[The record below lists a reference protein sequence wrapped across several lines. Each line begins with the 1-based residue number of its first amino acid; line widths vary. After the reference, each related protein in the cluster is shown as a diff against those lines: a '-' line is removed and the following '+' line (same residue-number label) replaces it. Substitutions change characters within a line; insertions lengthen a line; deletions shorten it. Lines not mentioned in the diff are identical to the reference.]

1 MENKDS
7 LENEKTIIGHIIR
20 FPERASEIMEGLEPG
35 DFSSPKHAAIFG
47 DVRDNL
53 GEGFDIL
60 TLSNTLKVHGW
71 KLNPSDLIAFEEWAF
86 DGVDLSMCKEK
97 IKTESQK
104 RSFAHYLNITLEEIK
119 KPESDLT
126 SIHDDLQKKL
136 LDLQAGITTE
146 KLLKQPSDFREEI
159 LNPKHSKPMLTG
171 MESFDK
177 LLGGLRINE
186 VSVLT
191 GETAS
196 GKTTIGAAFLPYVL
210 SQKGHSV
217 LIASFEM
224 KPPMI
229 QKKMIQMTMGR
240 PFVDLSRPEK
250 EQGLDF
256 IEQLPLHFIDA
267 YGQIGLRELKGS
279 IFSAFKQFGI
289 DLVVLDHL
297 HFFLKYSP
305 DHERQAID
313 AALVEIKTWAMQ
325 LGIHILIIV
334 HPTKLETENRPVR
347 MNDLKGSSGLKQIP
361 DNIFSIWRPRGND
374 DLSKAQN
381 EVILYILKCRDDS
394 GDEGKVIL
402 NFDKRSQSYTDSG
415 PGFARPAEG
424 RKGSG
429 LSSPSSRPP
438 ERNWVNGYDQ

>member
-1 MENKDS
+1 MENRDS
-7 LENEKTIIGHIIR
+7 LENEKTILGHLIR
-20 FPERASEIMEGLEPG
+20 FPEQAWEIMDGLEPE
-35 DFSSPKHAAIFG
+35 DFSSSKYAAIFRVAT
-47 DVRDNL
+47 DFL
-53 GEGFDIL
+53 GEGFDL
-60 TLSNTLKVHGW
+60 VKLSNTLKGLGW
-71 KLNPSDLIAFEEWAF
+71 QMNRSDLLELVQYAF
-86 DGVDLSMCKEK
+86 DGMDLSMYKRE
-97 IKTESQK
+97 IKLESQK
-104 RSFAHYLNITLEEIK
+104 RSLAHYLNITFEEIK
-119 KPESDLT
+119 KPGSDLP
-126 SIHDDLQKKL
+126 SIYDNLSKKL
-136 LDLQAGITTE
+136 LDFQAGITTE
-146 KLLKQPSDFREEI
+146 KILKQPVDFREEI
-159 LNPKHSKPMLTG
+159 LNPANLRAMLTG
-171 MESFDK
+171 LGSFDE
-177 LLGGLRINE
+177 LLGGLRTNE

-196 GKTTIGAAFLPYVL
+196 GKSTFGAAFLAYIL
-210 SQKGHSV
+210 SQRGHPI

-229 QKKMIQMTMGR
+229 QRKMVQMVMGR
-240 PFVDLSRPEK
+240 PFVDLSRSER

-267 YGQIGLRELKGS
+267 YGQIGLKELKGA
-279 IFSAFKQFGI
+279 IFRARKQFKI

-297 HFFLKYSP
+297 HFFLKYAA

-313 AALVEIKTWAMQ
+313 SALVEIKTWAMQ

-361 DNIFSIWRPRGND
+361 DNIFSIWRPRGED
-374 DLSKAQN
+374 DLRKPQG
-381 EVILYILKCRDDS
+381 EVVLYILKCRDDS

-402 NFDKRSQSYTDSG
+402 TFDKRSQSYSDSG

-429 LSSPSSRPP
+429 PSSPSSRPP
-438 ERNWVNGYDQ
+438 ERDWQSGYDS